1 MKLSSSTVINENS
14 CASDIVNEHYRT
26 ATVFRNYGIE
36 FCCGARWPLKMVL
49 ETQKLDAE
57 KVLEELREA
66 SRVVCIPGPLPYA
79 SWRIDFLTEYI
90 VNIHH
95 EYLRRSLPVIREHTR
110 KFVEEHRKKYPF
122 LTEVERK
129 LNFLDKT
136 MVPHLVQEEEII
148 FPYIRQITHAY
159 ESKESYARLL
169 VRTLRKPV
177 EDLMNEEH
185 DTLERTLNQLRE
197 LTNHYTP
204 PEGACT
210 SHRLAYSL
218 LKELDSDLVQ
228 HIYLENEVL
237 FPKAIAMEKELLERQ

>member
-1 MKLSSSTVINENS
+1 
-14 CASDIVNEHYRT
+14 
-26 ATVFRNYGIE
+26 
-36 FCCGARWPLKMVL
+36 MVL
-49 ETQKLDAE
+49 ETQKLDADQ
-57 KVLEELREA
+57 VMEELREA
-66 SRVVCIPGPLPYA
+66 SRVVCIPGPLPYT
-79 SWRIDFLTEYI
+79 SWKIDFLTEYI

-95 EYLRRSLPVIREHTR
+95 EYLRRSLPVIKAHAS

-136 MVPHLVQEEEII
+136 MVPHLVQEEEVI

-185 DTLERTLNQLRE
+185 DTLEKTLNQLRE
-197 LTNHYTP
+197 LTNHYTA

-218 LKELDSDLVQ
+218 LKELDNDLVQ